1 MKMKMVDSVENVENV
16 ERTTESVPNFAES
29 GIGTINFISYVI
41 KNETDEPFK
50 MFTRSDF
57 ALAYKD
63 EIDFLYDYKEE
74 NGCFPNATTFLEKFE
89 NFTFME
95 THNPEP
101 IILEIKSDI
110 AFSKKVLINES
121 LANELSEIS
130 DGGLQGVIER
140 FSKDFEKFYR
150 SFSDPNGDQFRGF
163 LESFDHLKSA
173 YDIMSEA
180 AENLISDYS
189 DDLSKYSMK
198 NYSSWLLRP
207 IGDRI
212 TCGFD
217 EIDNL
222 LLGGG
227 IEKDYSLTVFLAGT
241 GIGKSWILCRIA
253 KLLSEK
259 GLSVIYFSPE
269 MRREEIFRRIAA
281 IILRKSYDKI
291 TVWDDRFTIQA
302 DLDSFFEKYPAPICI
317 DQLDLQTMALPE
329 IKRKVQQS
337 KADVVLID
345 DLSYLEPEDQ
355 ICKNQAWQ
363 RIKQVCHELMNFS
376 YKSKI
381 PIYATSQANRSG
393 NKDRS
398 APSLDQIADAFG
410 ISQKATMMLSLGQDQ
425 EGYTEIKVLKSRDS
439 MSDVLSKT
447 FKYKVDFNTCEYSLI
462 EVQDSVIVDENSGI
476 RINVDEVDE
485 PKRRGTSTT
494 PTTSKMN
501 MFRHFE
507 NKQPI
512 TRKNNK
518 DSEEEQKPT
527 PF

>member
-1 MKMKMVDSVENVENV
+1 MKKQMIDSVENVEKV
-16 ERTTESVPNFAES
+16 EKPTESVPNFAES
-29 GIGTINFISYVI
+29 ERGTVNFISYVI

-50 MFTRSDF
+50 TFTRSDF
-57 ALAYKD
+57 AAAYKD
-63 EIDFLYDYKEE
+63 EVDFLYDYKAE
-74 NGCFPNATTFLEKFE
+74 NGCFPNVTTFLEKFE
-89 NFTFME
+89 NFPFLE

-101 IILEIKSDI
+101 IILELKSDL
-110 AFSKKVLINES
+110 AFRKKVLISES
-121 LANELSEIS
+121 LSTELSAIS
-130 DGGLQGVIER
+130 DDGVTGVIE
-140 FSKDFEKFYR
+140 KLTKEFENFYNA
-150 SFSDPNGDQFRGF
+150 FQNPNGDQFKGF

-173 YDIMSEA
+173 YNIMNEA
-180 AENLISDYS
+180 AENLIADYS
-189 DDLSKYSMK
+189 EDLSKYSMK
-198 NYSSWLLRP
+198 NYASWLLKP
-207 IGDRI
+207 FGDRI

-217 EIDNL
+217 EIDKL

-253 KLLSEK
+253 KFLSEK

-281 IILRKSYDKI
+281 IILKKSYDQI
-291 TVWDDRFTIQA
+291 TVWDERFNIQA
-302 DLDSFFEKYPAPICI
+302 DLEKFFEKFPAPTCI

-329 IKRKVQQS
+329 IKRKIQQS
-337 KADVVLID
+337 GADVVLID

-355 ICKNQAWQ
+355 LCKNQAWQ

-425 EGYTEIKVLKSRDS
+425 DGYTEIKVLKSRDS
-439 MSDVLSKT
+439 ISDVLSKT
-447 FKYKVDFNTCEYSLI
+447 FKYKVDFETCEYALF
-462 EVQDSVIVDENSGI
+462 EVQDSVIVDENSGA
-476 RINVDEVDE
+476 RIEVDEPKE
-485 PKRRGTSTT
+485 PKRRGTSSTM
-494 PTTSKMN
+494 SK
-501 MFRHFE
+501 FRHFE
-507 NKQPI
+507 NKQPLVRNNE
-512 TRKNNK
+512 TKN
-518 DSEEEQKPT
+518 ET